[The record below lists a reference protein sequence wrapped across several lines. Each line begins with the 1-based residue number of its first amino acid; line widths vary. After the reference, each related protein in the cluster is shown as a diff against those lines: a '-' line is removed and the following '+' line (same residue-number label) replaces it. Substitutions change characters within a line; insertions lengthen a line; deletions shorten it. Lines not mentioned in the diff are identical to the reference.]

1 MKIYDSVR
9 IRQAEAAQLILLQA
23 LFNHRE
29 SRHFFLQGGAAIR
42 WFYGGLRF
50 SEDLDFAS
58 ALSGQKAGEIL
69 NSLKREFARQLV
81 ANFGP
86 GEVTIREK
94 KSSPSSCRAFVDY
107 VPAAARNKIS
117 VKMEFESLQEGK
129 EPDSRRIIM
138 QSSSAVSYLLREGSL
153 KVPGFPGVINLE
165 TPEEILSDKLR
176 ALLERG
182 YTKGRD
188 FFDVWYLT
196 GTMGLKPDPERLGR
210 KLEMYR
216 TPFRI
221 HTPAAFYAELNVLP
235 QRERLRLIK
244 AIRMD
249 LARFIGIDLV
259 EALEQN
265 DFADLIAAVQQTFQE
280 IVASKQVHFEAYGKK
295 A

>member
-29 SRHFFLQGGAAIR
+29 SRHFFFQGGTAIR
-42 WFYGGLRF
+42 WFYGGMRF

-58 ALSGQKAGEIL
+58 ALSGEKAGEIL
-69 NSLKREFARQLV
+69 NSLKREFSRQLA

-86 GEVTIREK
+86 GELSIREK
-94 KSSPSSCRAFVDY
+94 RSSHPSYRAFVDY
-107 VPAAARNKIS
+107 LPAAARNKIS
-117 VKMEFESLQEGK
+117 VKMEFESLQAGK
-129 EPDSRRIIM
+129 QPDSRRVIM

-196 GTMGLKPDPERLGR
+196 RTMGLKPDPERLGR

-216 TPFRI
+216 APFRV
-221 HTPAAFYAELNVLP
+221 HTPAAFYEGLNVLP
-235 QRERLRLIK
+235 QKERQGLNE

-249 LARFIGIDLV
+249 LARFIGADLI
-259 EALEQN
+259 ETLEQN
-265 DFADLIAAVQQTFQE
+265 GFEDLIAAVQQAFQE
-280 IVASKQVHFEAYGKK
+280 IVASKQVRLEAYGKK

>member
-1 MKIYDSVR
+1 MKVYDRVR

-23 LFNHRE
+23 LFTHRE
-29 SRHFFLQGGAAIR
+29 SRRFFFQGGTAIR
-42 WFYGGLRF
+42 WFYGGMRF

-58 ALSGQKAGEIL
+58 SVSGEKVGEIL
-69 NSLKREFARQLV
+69 NSMKREFGRQLV

-86 GEVTIREK
+86 GEVAIRGK
-94 KSSPSSCRAFVDY
+94 KPSPSSYRAFVDY
-107 VPAAARNKIS
+107 LPAAARNKIS

-129 EPDSRRIIM
+129 QPDSRRIIM
-138 QSSSAVSYLLREGSL
+138 QSSSAVSYLLREGAL

-196 GTMGLKPDPERLGR
+196 GTMNLKPDPEGLGR

-221 HTPAAFYAELNVLP
+221 HTPADFYSELNVLP
-235 QRERLRLIK
+235 QRERQGLIES
-244 AIRMD
+244 IRRD
-249 LARFIGIDLV
+249 LARFIGVDLV
-259 EALEQN
+259 ETLGQN

-280 IVASKQVHFEAYGKK
+280 IVASKQVHLEAYGKK